1 MHMRDHAVE
10 SVMFV
15 NKSFKCKHNLEM
27 TSILGQADWAVTL
40 LAPCLYHQDWTL
52 RFLLTHLTRL
62 GSRKS
67 FIGSILTIGCKQHDP
82 NATGSNHGN
91 RHVAMPHTPHQPGQ
105 SMADIKVHFDIVLS
119 MPIII
124 AAVDLRM

>member
-1 MHMRDHAVE
+1 MHMWANAVDGRRLAYTTFQGY
-10 SVMFV
+10 S
-15 NKSFKCKHNLEM
+15 NLEM

-52 RFLLTHLTRL
+52 KFLLTHLTRL

-82 NATGSNHGN
+82 DATGSNHGN